1 MWEWEWE
8 WYVILQVVC
17 DLADYVQYIYIL
29 YIYVPCSMQASL
41 VCFSVEC
48 CFEACELRLIE
59 SKRTNLN

>member
-1 MWEWEWE
+1 M
-8 WYVILQVVC
+8 ILQVVC